1 MKYLLVGALSVL
13 LSVSTFAYD
22 TKSIRTSTEAV
33 FIGDTEESMLS
44 KLGRSK
50 PRYFVYNNDG
60 FVCAATEYK
69 YEVDMSL
76 YTVLICRGK
85 IFKID
90 VSSK

>member
-1 MKYLLVGALSVL
+1 
-13 LSVSTFAYD
+13 
-22 TKSIRTSTEAV
+22 
-33 FIGDTEESMLS
+33 MLS

-50 PRYFVYNNDG
+50 PRYFVYNYDG

-69 YEVDMSL
+69 YEIDMSF